1 MNMEPSEIGFVLF
14 LGQFAIICFYYGFIA
29 RGRHFNWHAI
39 SAGVLL
45 VFLTVPSVMTLWT
58 QSQAQKRLAQVGIV
72 FHPSIQHMV
81 GTAAGSFW
89 KFEATASAK
98 DIYSFYRDNSHVSGW
113 FLKNDSPELLEFERD
128 SKRLT
133 IMVQQDWDPKLRI
146 ITFWFYNNR
155 NQ

>member
-1 MNMEPSEIGFVLF
+1 MNMEPSEIGFVLL

-29 RGRHFNWHAI
+29 RGRHFNWYAI
-39 SAGVLL
+39 SGFVLL
-45 VFLTVPSVMTLWT
+45 TFLLAPSVLTLWT

-72 FHPSIQHMV
+72 FHPSIKHMV
-81 GTAAGSFW
+81 GAAHGGFW

-98 DIYSFYRDNSHVSGW
+98 DIYTFYRDNSNVSGW
-113 FLKNDSPELLEFERD
+113 VLQGGEEQLHFKRD
-128 SKRLT
+128 SRNLT

-146 ITFWFYNNR
+146 ITFWFYNTR